1 MKRLYQVVNDKDE
14 IIGYKLRGN
23 IDFQKDIY
31 RIAALWLTNSQ
42 GQVLIAQR
50 LLTKDKDPGKW
61 GPAAAG
67 TLEKGETYE
76 TNIYKEAEEEI
87 GLTGIKFELGP
98 KQRFATVRQSFCQ
111 WYLGKSD
118 KQSDEFILQPE
129 EVEQVKWVSLKE
141 LIKDVKNNPAKY
153 VPSMQEILDILRN
166 E

>member
-1 MKRLYQVVNDKDE
+1 MAKLYQVVDGDDK
-14 IIGYKLRGN
+14 IIGYKQRED
-23 IDFQKDIY
+23 IDYARDIY
-31 RIAALWLTNSQ
+31 RIGALWLTNSK
-42 GQVLIAQR
+42 GQILIAQR
-50 LLTKDKDPGKW
+50 KLNKDKDPGKW

-87 GLTGIKFELGP
+87 GLSGVKFELGP

-118 KQSDEFILQPE
+118 KQSDEFIPQPE

-141 LIKDVKNNPAKY
+141 LTKDVKSNP
-153 VPSMQEILDILRN
+153 
-166 E
+166 